1 MSKSQ
6 SSEPGF
12 GNWDL
17 GFGIFFMPIRCE
29 IVTQERIVYA
39 DDVDMV
45 VAPGRDGVLGI
56 LPHHAPLLTTLQF
69 GELIVRKGA
78 QEQVFA
84 IGGGVLEVR
93 PDKVTVLAD
102 AAEMA
107 DEIDL
112 ARAGEARQRAEE
124 LLAQGL
130 PPGSDRFAE
139 IENALKRS
147 TLRLKVGQKK
157 RRSGAPPPMDMGH

>member
-1 MSKSQ
+1 
-6 SSEPGF
+6 
-12 GNWDL
+12 
-17 GFGIFFMPIRCE
+17 MPIRCE
-29 IVTQERIVYA
+29 IVTQERLVYS
-39 DDVDMV
+39 DMVDIV
-45 VAPGRDGVLGI
+45 VAPGADGVLGI

-69 GELIVRKGA
+69 GELVVRKGG
-78 QEQVFA
+78 EEHIFA

-102 AAEMA
+102 AAEHA

-112 ARAGEARQRAEE
+112 ARAEAARNRAVE
-124 LLAQGL
+124 LLAEGL

-147 TLRLKVGQKK
+147 SVRLKVASKK
-157 RRSGAPPPMDMGH
+157 RRTGFPPSDVSGSR

>member
-1 MSKSQ
+1 MT
-6 SSEPGF
+6 
-12 GNWDL
+12 
-17 GFGIFFMPIRCE
+17 IRCE

-45 VAPGRDGVLGI
+45 VAPGTDGVLGI
-56 LPHHAPLLTTLQF
+56 LPHHSPLLTTLQF
-69 GELIVRKGA
+69 GELLVRKGG
-78 QEQVFA
+78 QEQSFA

-93 PDKVTVLAD
+93 PDKVTILAD

-124 LLAQGL
+124 LLSQGL

-147 TLRLKVGQKK
+147 AVRLRVGQKK
-157 RRSGAPPPMDMGH
+157 RRSGPPPGMDMGGGH

>member
-1 MSKSQ
+1 MT
-6 SSEPGF
+6 
-12 GNWDL
+12 
-17 GFGIFFMPIRCE
+17 IRCE
-29 IVTQERIVYA
+29 IITQERIVYA

-45 VAPGRDGVLGI
+45 VAPGADGVLGI
-56 LPHHAPLLTTLQF
+56 LPHHSPLLTTLQF
-69 GELIVRKGA
+69 GELLVRKSG

-84 IGGGVLEVR
+84 IGGGVLEVT
-93 PDKVTVLAD
+93 PTKVTVLAD
-102 AAEMA
+102 AAEQA

-112 ARAGEARQRAEE
+112 SRAQAARQRAEA

-147 TLRLKVGQKK
+147 SIRLKVGQKK
-157 RRSGAPPPMDMGH
+157 RRGGVPGMDMSH